1 MFGFEKHTAK
11 DFKKSLRNLFKRSGQ
26 QNGVLFVCSEGKS
39 ARKALAECYGPCP
52 QHRFLLFGRSP
63 CDLVCSGVALRAGFC
78 PQEVIVQLLP
88 T

>member
-26 QNGVLFVCSEGKS
+26 QNGALFVCSEGKS

-52 QHRFLLFGRSP
+52 QRHDKRFLVFGRSP

-78 PQEVIVQLLP
+78 PREVGKS
-88 T
+88 

>member
-1 MFGFEKHTAK
+1 MFGFEKHTAN

-52 QHRFLLFGRSP
+52 QLFGRSL